1 MKILLCLKFHSSDI
15 LVERFGKGRHGE
27 KPRFQEQRKDR
38 KMAAVQSMRQQ
49 QAPSKVRANNNDTN
63 KILLII

>member
-1 MKILLCLKFHSSDI
+1 M
-15 LVERFGKGRHGE
+15 FGKGRHGE
-27 KPRFQEQRKDR
+27 KSRFQEQRKDR
-38 KMAAVQSMRQQ
+38 KMAAVQGMRQQ